1 MDGMSS
7 ARAGNVA
14 SVEGSKPLPKT
25 RTNVKGAEGST
36 VADRNANDTQFSVEA
51 TKAIAAELQ
60 DALKTAPGEFSVSVD
75 GESNMI
81 VVRITDRET
90 GEVMNQLTVKLLKM
104 RRVIVNL
111 RCCSK
116 FVVDSTKSIL
126 IKWSR
131 RCCRVVVN

>member
-7 ARAGNVA
+7 ARAGNVV

-25 RTNVKGAEGST
+25 RTNVKVVEGST

-60 DALKTAPGEFSVSVD
+60 NALKTAPGEFSVSVD

-90 GEVMNQLTVKLLKM
+90 GEVIKQLPPQELVEGDIRMKKIIGL
-104 RRVIVNL
+104 
-111 RCCSK
+111 
-116 FVVDSTKSIL
+116 FVDDQA
-126 IKWSR
+126 
-131 RCCRVVVN
+131 